1 MVTEDKPAVFL
12 GCVRAQL
19 TLFVTGSNRS
29 HITDTWHMARYG
41 KDKLQVIL
49 QNPLTALTRYG
60 PVADGLGTYQAA
72 CYKLQST
79 LQILE
84 NEPTVSRPGCVNYL
98 RGYTRSSGCV
108 LAMRVRF
115 PSTRAAMALRPYGD
129 QRCRRAIAALAE
141 RCCAGLA
148 GDDSPRRDEEQ
159 AAAAAVPGLL
169 LPRIEETLSKKMD
182 VLVRPTVGRNVFITV
197 RQVLTADLGL
207 RNK

>member
-29 HITDTWHMARYG
+29 HITDTWHMAR
-41 KDKLQVIL
+41 
-49 QNPLTALTRYG
+49 
-60 PVADGLGTYQAA
+60 
-72 CYKLQST
+72 
-79 LQILE
+79 
-84 NEPTVSRPGCVNYL
+84 PGCVNYL

-108 LAMRVRF
+108 VDAGTVPF
-115 PSTRAAMALRPYGD
+115 HSGVSTRAMALRPYGD
-129 QRCRRAIAALAE
+129 QRCRRAIAAIAE